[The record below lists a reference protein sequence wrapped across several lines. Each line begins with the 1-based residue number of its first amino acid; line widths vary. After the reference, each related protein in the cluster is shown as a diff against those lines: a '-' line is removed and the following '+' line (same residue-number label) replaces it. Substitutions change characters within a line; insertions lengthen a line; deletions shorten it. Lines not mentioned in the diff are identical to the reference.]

1 MCTEAGVQ
9 FTCKTVQLAKQSVFA
24 TSLDRQVDMD
34 GQGARVS
41 RHQGEEGTYRT
52 LLLYTIVQ

>member
-24 TSLDRQVDMD
+24 TSLDRQVDID
-34 GQGARVS
+34 GQGARV
-41 RHQGEEGTYRT
+41 QGEEGTYRT